1 MWTLRYAKEVRNYIF
16 DSYPYTEVIWQA
28 IKALRDSEN
37 ALPAVNLTEI
47 EPNLYQWET
56 HGHIV
61 IYQRKIQQR
70 ELIIA
75 ALKPQE

>member
-1 MWTLRYAKEVRNYIF
+1 MLSLF
-16 DSYPYTEVIWQA
+16 CLSPSYSLDKVE